1 VILKYRADLCY
12 RRQQLDTATSLYLG
26 IIEVL
31 PPSNRVVHREV
42 KDSLTRCY
50 LGCGE
55 FRNALRCA
63 EELVA
68 PPHDNDASSWHL
80 LALCYKGLG
89 DDSFED
95 YILCLQKCNLLQRYN
110 TTTWLELAHAYPTLS
125 TKSIFSNTD
134 VTSEMFAA
142 ILGNTVTLFRPYFKW
157 TNGKEKLEISREI
170 ETSTRLL
177 GRQLSVEEFLSDL
190 IQLPWKQR
198 EELLRVLFQM
208 SSCCC
213 LIWARQLQ
221 IYSARHCGSF
231 AKQVQTE
238 KLKQVEHLI
247 GGCHD
252 DLTCY
257 LVQCFN
263 QPAIFEENIADY
275 TR

>member
-1 VILKYRADLCY
+1 MFFLNP
-12 RRQQLDTATSLYLG
+12 SLSPSPS
-26 IIEVL
+26 L
-31 PPSNRVVHREV
+31 PQ
-42 KDSLTRCY
+42 
-50 LGCGE
+50 
-55 FRNALRCA
+55 
-63 EELVA
+63 
-68 PPHDNDASSWHL
+68 
-80 LALCYKGLG
+80 
-89 DDSFED
+89 D

-190 IQLPWKQR
+190 IQLPWEQR

-213 LIWARQLQ
+213 LIWARYNTNLHKLPKKEMSVTD
-221 IYSARHCGSF
+221 IHYLPAGSCRYILPVTVGRLPS
-231 AKQVQTE
+231 KSRPR
-238 KLKQVEHLI
+238 
-247 GGCHD
+247 
-252 DLTCY
+252 
-257 LVQCFN
+257 N
-263 QPAIFEENIADY
+263 
-275 TR
+275 